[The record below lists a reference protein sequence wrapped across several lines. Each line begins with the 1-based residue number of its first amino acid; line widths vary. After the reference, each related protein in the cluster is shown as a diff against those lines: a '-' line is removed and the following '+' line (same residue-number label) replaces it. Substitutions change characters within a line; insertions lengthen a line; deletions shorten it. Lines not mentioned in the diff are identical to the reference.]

1 MDLGLSRDWFG
12 SFVRYQRRMNQEFR
26 SLQRHYG
33 FEVINA
39 NRRVATV
46 QEELKDRIRRVLQ
59 TLYPSHRIRG

>member
-26 SLQRHYG
+26 ILRKQYG

-46 QEELKDRIRRVLQ
+46 HEELKERVRRVLHA
-59 TLYPSHRIRG
+59 LYPAHRIR